1 MNRDGAAFRKCLSRL
16 PTSPT
21 FSRRANRNRGWT
33 MEFVRQTI
41 EINGCKLMPYA
52 QPYFTRWHAAP
63 PRARWLEPEYR
74 D

>member
-1 MNRDGAAFRKCLSRL
+1 MFEPVADL
-16 PTSPT
+16 PYLFATGEPEP
-21 FSRRANRNRGWT
+21 RVDH
-33 MEFVRQTI
+33 EFVRQTI

>member
-1 MNRDGAAFRKCLSRL
+1 MFEPVADL
-16 PTSPT
+16 PYLFATGEPGP
-21 FSRRANRNRGWT
+21 RVDHGICP
-33 MEFVRQTI
+33 EQTI
-41 EINGCKLMPYA
+41 ETNGCKLMPYA